1 MSVWVRSL
9 LKITGIFFS
18 LLATVGVVAYITI
31 IVLVPG
37 KSIIVP
43 NVVGKELREAVVFL
57 SQNKLGTRVA
67 GKKFSVAVPADIV
80 VSQTPPPGTKVRA
93 NRSVELV
100 ISGGAEVL
108 AAPNLVSMKLR
119 DAKIYLSQLGI
130 NIVNVS
136 HIYSENVQ
144 DEIIAQDPYE
154 GGRMSREQGM
164 NLLLSSGLA
173 VEWLMMPDLRGEK
186 VKQVL
191 EWLEDASI
199 DIAMIKEEPSLEET
213 GTIIFQSPI
222 PGSIVDENSRVELV
236 VSANEETKTHILSS
250 EKWILT
256 SVRVPLGLEK
266 RQVQVVIVDE
276 EGKRELDYGLHSPGD
291 KVGISCRV
299 VGKGEIRIYVG
310 SQLIKLKKV
319 EG

>member
-1 MSVWVRSL
+1 MRSL

-31 IVLVPG
+31 LVLVPG
-37 KSIIVP
+37 KSVVVP
-43 NVVGKELREAVVFL
+43 DVVGKDLREAVIFL
-57 SQNKLGTRVA
+57 SQNKLGAKIARE
-67 GKKFSVAVPADIV
+67 KFSVAVPADIV

-93 NRSVELV
+93 NRNVELV
-100 ISGGAEVL
+100 ISEGMEVL
-108 AAPNLVSMKLR
+108 AVPNLVGMKLR

-136 HIYSENVQ
+136 HIYSENAQ
-144 DEIIAQDPYE
+144 DEIIAQDPSE
-154 GGRMSREQGM
+154 GNRMSREQGIS
-164 NLLLSSGLA
+164 LLLSNGLA
-173 VEWLMMPDLRGEK
+173 GEWLMMPDLREEK
-186 VKQVL
+186 VKQVV

-199 DIAMIKEEPSLEET
+199 NIAMIKEEPSLKEA
-213 GTIIFQSPI
+213 GTITFQSPL

-236 VSANEETKTHILSS
+236 VSAKEETKTHVLSD

-266 RQVQVVIVDE
+266 KQVQVVIVDE
-276 EGKRELDYGLHSPGD
+276 EGSRKLDYGLHSPGD
-291 KVGISCRV
+291 KVGISCKV

-310 SQLIKLKKV
+310 SQLVKLKKV